1 MTLRAKLTLT
11 VGLLTVVGLVLSG
24 VAINATLHARLI
36 AGVDEQLTDA
46 APVIAN
52 RFRAAMQ
59 SRGAAAT
66 ATGQVAR
73 TTGPARAAAAADLP
87 AALNNAAAARRPPF
101 PQGTYAALYT
111 QNGRRLRE
119 IEFRFDESVVS
130 SPPSIDTRMITSAAA
145 AGELTTT
152 VPDQDGNGSYR
163 VLLSR
168 EGRFVTATAIPLT
181 DVTDTIAL
189 LTRIELVVAAIILV
203 ILVGVTF
210 LIVRAEMRPLNRVT
224 QTAEAIA
231 GGDLAQRAPVSNA
244 SSEVGR
250 LATAFNVMLARIDDA
265 IAVRRRSQD
274 QLREFIADA
283 SHELRTPL
291 TSIRGYAEMFGRADL
306 EQSELELIMRRI
318 DQESTRM
325 AGLVDDLLLLARLD
339 EEATPELTQI
349 DVAQLVRDAAADAAA
364 ADPDREIT
372 VSASAELVVT
382 GDEHR
387 LRAALSN
394 LWRNALVHTPA
405 GSPVEFAAAA
415 LDERAV
421 VTVVDHG
428 PGIPPEQRAHAF
440 ARLWRADESR
450 VRDSG
455 GSGLGLA
462 ITARIVEQ
470 LDGEVGVTDTAGG
483 GATFFINLPLA
494 SVGKH

>member
-1 MTLRAKLTLT
+1 MTLRTKLTLT

-24 VAINATLHARLI
+24 VAINATLHTRLI

-59 SRGAAAT
+59 SRAAT
-66 ATGQVAR
+66 ATATGRVA
-73 TTGPARAAAAADLP
+73 TTGSRPSTVAAHLP
-87 AALNNAAAARRPPF
+87 AALSSPAAARRPPF

-119 IEFRFDESVVS
+119 IEFRFDEGVAS
-130 SPPSIDTRMITSAAA
+130 SPPSIDPRLIASAAS
-145 AGELTTT
+145 AGDLTTT
-152 VPDQDGNGSYR
+152 VPYQDGTGSYR

-203 ILVGVTF
+203 ILVGVTY

-265 IAVRRRSQD
+265 MAVRRQSQD
-274 QLREFIADA
+274 RLREFIADA

-291 TSIRGYAEMFGRADL
+291 TSIRGYAEMFGRANLDKT
-306 EQSELELIMRRI
+306 ELELIMRRI

-339 EEATPELTQI
+339 EEAAPEWTQV
-349 DVAQLVRDAAADAAA
+349 DLAQLVRDAAADAAA
-364 ADPDREIT
+364 ADPDRVIA
-372 VSASAELVVT
+372 VSAAAELVVT

-405 GSPVEFAAAA
+405 GSPVEFEAAAQ
-415 LDERAV
+415 DGQAV
-421 VTVVDHG
+421 ARVVDHG
-428 PGIPPEQRAHAF
+428 VGIPPEQRAHVF

-450 VRDSG
+450 KRDSG

-470 LDGEVGVTDTAGG
+470 LGGDVGVTETAGG
-483 GATFFINLPLA
+483 GATFFISLPLA
-494 SVGKH
+494 ADGGG